1 VSVPLVLVHPFFG
14 GKDYGRLAI
23 LGEFQLSSLC
33 TMFASL
39 VYRCDWVYDAVDEN
53 RDTMRKEEGGFCL
66 KKMENLDMNQ
76 WHTGGSGSDGRYY
89 LGLVCVKATYSYIQV
104 QHLFEIR

>member
-1 VSVPLVLVHPFFG
+1 VHPFFG

-39 VYRCDWVYDAVDEN
+39 VYRCEWVYDVVDEN
-53 RDTMRKEEGGFCL
+53 RDTMRKEEGWILSKTPNKLIDIGL
-66 KKMENLDMNQ
+66 YVVHNSSKKLIIQDSQ
-76 WHTGGSGSDGRYY
+76 
-89 LGLVCVKATYSYIQV
+89 LAKLVQTV
-104 QHLFEIR
+104 QPSTSNAFN